1 MDNLNIISFEKKNPL
16 QSSFFSVLSQADYN
30 VIKLKDSRLIQKLT
44 SDQTDV
50 NVFVFDDPSTCSQH
64 IRQTATEI
72 IKRNCLSTNLC
83 LSYTL
88 PATDCNAFFS
98 YFDDLLFWPF
108 EQQEFDL
115 RIKRYRTRHK
125 QSNSIFER
133 KVFDDF
139 ASLNLIGRSTVFTR
153 MLELIRRIAQY
164 DAPVLIE
171 GETGTG
177 KENVARSIHHLSDR
191 RNHNFVPLNCGAIQD
206 NLFEAELFGHEKGAF
221 TDAKTR
227 QEGLVSI
234 ANEGTLFLDEV
245 DCLSPKAQVA
255 LLRFLQTKEYR
266 PVGSSRT
273 YTSNLRILA
282 ATNADLL
289 NNISHHQFREDLYFR
304 LNVLNI
310 NLPALR
316 ERVIDIPIIAKK
328 LLSDYSRQYGLS
340 PRKLSKKSIS
350 TLMKQSWPGNIREL
364 ENVILRACL
373 LSDDPIINIP
383 LDQQYMQEHE
393 ELSKLAHNEGTA
405 ELKFQEAKSI
415 VIQNFEQDYLS
426 KILNITDGNITKA
439 AVIAG
444 KERRAIG
451 KLIKK
456 YNMDK
461 RCFTSK
467 SGEI

>member
-1 MDNLNIISFEKKNPL
+1 MDKLNIISLEKKKPPQNSL
-16 QSSFFSVLSQADYN
+16 VSVLSPADYN
-30 VIKLKDSRLIQKLT
+30 IREFNNLWLIQKLI

-50 NVFVFDDPSTCSQH
+50 NVFVFDDPSTCSQNT
-64 IRQTATEI
+64 RQIATEI

-88 PATDCNAFFS
+88 PATNCDAFFS
-98 YFDDLLFWPF
+98 HFDDFMFWPVGK
-108 EQQEFDL
+108 QELDL
-115 RIKRYRTRHK
+115 RIKRYRSRHK
-125 QSNSIFER
+125 KYSPTLDQR
-133 KVFDDF
+133 TFDDF
-139 ASLNLIGRSTVFTR
+139 ASLNLVGCSPVFKR
-153 MLELIRRIAQY
+153 MLELIKRIAQY

-177 KENVARSIHHLSDR
+177 KENVARSIHYLSDR
-191 RNHNFVPLNCGAIQD
+191 HDRNFVPLNCGAIQD
-206 NLFEAELFGHEKGAF
+206 NLLETELFGHEKGAF

-266 PVGSSRT
+266 PLGSSRT

-282 ATNADLL
+282 ATNTNLL
-289 NNISHHQFREDLYFR
+289 SSISHSQFREDLYFR

-316 ERVIDIPIIAKK
+316 ERKTDIPVIAKK
-328 LLSDYSRQYGLS
+328 LLTDYAAQYKLPLRGLS
-340 PRKLSKKSIS
+340 DKSIDS
-350 TLMKQSWPGNIREL
+350 LMRQPWPGNIREL
-364 ENVILRACL
+364 ENVLLRAYL
-373 LSDDPIINIP
+373 LSDDPIIDID
-383 LDQQYMQEHE
+383 LDHHSLENG
-393 ELSKLAHNEGTA
+393 ELLRQTQTTDAA

-426 KILNITDGNITKA
+426 KILNITEGNITKA
-439 AVIAG
+439 AIIAG

-456 YNMDK
+456 YNLDK

-467 SGEI
+467 SSEI

>member
-1 MDNLNIISFEKKNPL
+1 M
-16 QSSFFSVLSQADYN
+16 
-30 VIKLKDSRLIQKLT
+30 
-44 SDQTDV
+44 
-50 NVFVFDDPSTCSQH
+50 
-64 IRQTATEI
+64 
-72 IKRNCLSTNLC
+72 
-83 LSYTL
+83 
-88 PATDCNAFFS
+88 
-98 YFDDLLFWPF
+98 FWPVGK
-108 EQQEFDL
+108 QELDL
-115 RIKRYRTRHK
+115 RIKRYRSRHK
-125 QSNSIFER
+125 KYSPTLDQR
-133 KVFDDF
+133 TFDDF
-139 ASLNLIGRSTVFTR
+139 ASLNLVGCSPVFKR
-153 MLELIRRIAQY
+153 MLELIKRIAQY

-177 KENVARSIHHLSDR
+177 KENVARSIHYLSDR
-191 RNHNFVPLNCGAIQD
+191 HDRNFVPLNCGAIQD
-206 NLFEAELFGHEKGAF
+206 NLLETELFGHEKGAF

-266 PVGSSRT
+266 PLGSSRT

-282 ATNADLL
+282 ATNTNLL
-289 NNISHHQFREDLYFR
+289 SSISHSQFREDLYFR

-316 ERVIDIPIIAKK
+316 ERKTDIPVIAKK
-328 LLSDYSRQYGLS
+328 LLTDYAAQYKLPLRGLS
-340 PRKLSKKSIS
+340 DKSIDS
-350 TLMKQSWPGNIREL
+350 LMRQPWPGNIREL
-364 ENVILRACL
+364 ENVLLRAYL
-373 LSDDPIINIP
+373 LSDDPIIDID
-383 LDQQYMQEHE
+383 LDHHSLENG
-393 ELSKLAHNEGTA
+393 ELLRQTQTTDAA

-426 KILNITDGNITKA
+426 KILNITEGNITKA
-439 AVIAG
+439 AIIAG

-456 YNMDK
+456 YNLDK

-467 SGEI
+467 SSEI